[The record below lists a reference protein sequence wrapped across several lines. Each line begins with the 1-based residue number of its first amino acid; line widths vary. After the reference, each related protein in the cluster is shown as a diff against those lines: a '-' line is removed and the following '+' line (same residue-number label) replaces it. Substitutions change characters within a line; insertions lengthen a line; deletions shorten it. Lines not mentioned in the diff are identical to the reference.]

1 MQFLKTLLIVFTVGL
16 AVAFA
21 FNNWDIVPVRLWG
34 GLLVD
39 IKLPLLMLLCFL
51 AGIIPTWLWQRAIRW
66 RMAQRLAVSE
76 RTVSDLRT
84 AAAAA
89 AATAPAPAA
98 LDADPLPPVDAPP
111 LIGEP
116 RA

>member
-1 MQFLKTLLIVFTVGL
+1 MQFLKTLLIVFTVAL

-21 FNNWDIVPVRLWG
+21 FNNWDNVPVRLWG
-34 GLLVD
+34 GLL
-39 IKLPLLMLLCFL
+39 IEINLPLLMLLCFL

-84 AAAAA
+84 AAAAMA
-89 AATAPAPAA
+89 ALPAT
-98 LDADPLPPVDAPP
+98 LDADPLPVTSAPP
-111 LIGEP
+111 LIDEQRP
-116 RA
+116 

>member
-1 MQFLKTLLIVFTVGL
+1 MQFLKTLLIVLTVSL

-21 FNNWDIVPVRLWG
+21 FNNWDIVSVRLWG

-51 AGIIPTWLWQRAIRW
+51 AGAIPTWLWQRAVRW

-76 RTVSDLRT
+76 RTVDDLRT
-84 AAAAA
+84 AAAA
-89 AATAPAPAA
+89 TASTSAP
-98 LDADPLPPVDAPP
+98 LDPDPLPTTIAPP
-111 LIGEP
+111 LIDEP
-116 RA
+116 RP